1 MKERG
6 KFIVVY
12 GPNNI
17 GKTTQVNK
25 IVSWLKE
32 EGINASYLKYPVYDL
47 EPTGPRLNGILRHH
61 TETLPPL
68 ETQKIFAQ
76 NRIDYEPILRSR
88 LNDGEWVV
96 AEDYKGTGI
105 AWGMTFGVPK
115 EELEKINKGLLKE
128 DLALCMIGERFT
140 SGIERDHLHE
150 QCNGWENNKKIHE
163 LLAQEKGWV
172 VVDSNGSIEQVH
184 GRIKEAILENLQK

>member
-1 MKERG
+1 M
-6 KFIVVY
+6 
-12 GPNNI
+12 N
-17 GKTTQVNK
+17 
-25 IVSWLKE
+25 S
-32 EGINASYLKYPVYDL
+32 
-47 EPTGPRLNGILRHH
+47 ILRHH